1 MQALPILTS
10 RSSAAILPDP
20 ADAVGCKG
28 RYCLVTL
35 GCPKNLVDSERMAGL
50 LELDGYDM
58 VVEPEGSDFVVINT
72 CAFIDDSRAESHAT
86 IREMLELK
94 AKGHTRGVIVT
105 GCLAQREKDKLLE
118 LYPGVDQLVGV
129 FGRDEIAAAA
139 QRLLTGLHEQ
149 RTVFR
154 PAPTR
159 ALDDS
164 HRLRITPRHL
174 AFLKISEGCNRNCT
188 FCSIPQ
194 MRGKH
199 ASKTIEAVVAEAEEL
214 AAEGVKELVI
224 VAQDTTF
231 YGIDIYGKPMLDELL
246 LRLEAIDGVRWIRLM
261 YFYPMY
267 ITDEL
272 LDTIAASEKIL
283 PYIDIPLQHIDD
295 DVLRRMRRATT
306 REKTERLLDRLRE
319 RIPNLALRTTLI
331 AGFPG
336 ETEEQFGRM
345 LEFVHRRKF
354 ERLGAF
360 SYSHELT
367 TPSGAMDGQVPEE
380 VRRDRRNQ
388 LLLAQQEVAFAWS
401 RAQVGRRMDVI
412 LDSPVRGEAHAF
424 VGRTYA
430 DAPEVDG
437 AAYVSGAGL
446 AAGQIV
452 SCKIVAARGYDLVG
466 VAE

>member
-1 MQALPILTS
+1 MQALPILAS
-10 RSSAAILPDP
+10 EPAAPLVVNDVDGVRS
-20 ADAVGCKG
+20 KG

-50 LELDGYDM
+50 LGLEGYDM
-58 VVEPEGSDFVVINT
+58 VLEPDGSDFIVINT

-86 IREMLELK
+86 IREMLEVK
-94 AKGHTRGVIVT
+94 KQGGTRGVIVT

-139 QRLLTGLHEQ
+139 QRLVTGLHEQ

-159 ALDDS
+159 ALSDA

-174 AFLKISEGCNRNCT
+174 AFLKISEGCNRGCT

-199 ASKTIEAVVAEAEEL
+199 ASKPIEDVVAEAEEL

-231 YGIDIYGKPMLDELL
+231 YGMDIYGKPRLDELL
-246 LRLEAIDGVRWIRLM
+246 RRLERVEGIRWIRLM

-272 LDTIAASEKIL
+272 LDVIAASDRIL

-295 DVLRRMRRATT
+295 DVLRRHAPRDDAG
-306 REKTERLLDRLRE
+306 KD
-319 RIPNLALRTTLI
+319 RTTFGPPPC
-331 AGFPG
+331 ADTEPG
-336 ETEEQFGRM
+336 PADDA
-345 LEFVHRRKF
+345 HC
-354 ERLGAF
+354 RL
-360 SYSHELT
+360 S
-367 TPSGAMDGQVPEE
+367 
-380 VRRDRRNQ
+380 RRDRR
-388 LLLAQQEVAFAWS
+388 AV
-401 RAQVGRRMDVI
+401 
-412 LDSPVRGEAHAF
+412 
-424 VGRTYA
+424 
-430 DAPEVDG
+430 
-437 AAYVSGAGL
+437 
-446 AAGQIV
+446 
-452 SCKIVAARGYDLVG
+452 
-466 VAE
+466 

>member
-1 MQALPILTS
+1 
-10 RSSAAILPDP
+10 
-20 ADAVGCKG
+20 
-28 RYCLVTL
+28 
-35 GCPKNLVDSERMAGL
+35 MAGL
-50 LELDGYDM
+50 LGLEGYDM

-86 IREMLELK
+86 IREMLDMK
-94 AKGHTRGVIVT
+94 KSGKTRGVIVT
-105 GCLAQREKDKLLE
+105 GCLAQREKDKLLDM
-118 LYPGVDQLVGV
+118 YPGVDQLVGV

-174 AFLKISEGCNRNCT
+174 AFLKISEGCNRGCT

-199 ASKTIEAVVAEAEEL
+199 ASKPIEAVVAEAEEL
-214 AAEGVKELVI
+214 VAEGAKELII

-231 YGIDIYGKPMLDELL
+231 YGIDIYGKPMLAELL
-246 LRLEAIDGVRWIRLM
+246 RRLEAVDAVRWIRLM

-272 LDTIAASEKIL
+272 LDVIAASKKIL

-319 RIPNLALRTTLI
+319 RIPNLVLRTTLI

-345 LEFVHRRKF
+345 LEFVQRRKF

-360 SYSHELT
+360 SYSHEPS
-367 TPSGAMDGQVPEE
+367 TPSGSMEGQLHEE
-380 VRRDRRNQ
+380 IRRDRRNQ
-388 LLLAQQEVAFAWS
+388 LLAAQQEVAFAWS
-401 RAQVGRRMDVI
+401 QAQVGRRMDVI
-412 LDSPVRGEAHAF
+412 LDGTVPGEHHAF
-424 VGRTYA
+424 IGRTYA

-437 AAYVSGAGL
+437 AAYVSGTGL
-446 AAGQIV
+446 FAGQIV
-452 SCKIVAARGYDLVG
+452 SCDIIAARGYDLVG
-466 VAE
+466 VAN